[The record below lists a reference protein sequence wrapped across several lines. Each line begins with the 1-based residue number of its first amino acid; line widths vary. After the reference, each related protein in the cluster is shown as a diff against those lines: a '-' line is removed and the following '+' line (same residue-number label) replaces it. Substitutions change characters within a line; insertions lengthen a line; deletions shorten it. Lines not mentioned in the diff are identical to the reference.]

1 MGFSR
6 HANGA
11 IHTRDDVKLCR
22 RLAFP
27 ALTVCSVDGVCSS
40 SCLCVALLPVAF
52 LAIFIGVL
60 CTTVHP
66 MALFFGVPTSYQ
78 VAFWCLL
85 VLCFVA
91 PWVAYTYW
99 FWNPESDSTL
109 RARYQAFLRE
119 IPGGTPRHIQT

>member
-1 MGFSR
+1 MG
-6 HANGA
+6 
-11 IHTRDDVKLCR
+11 CR

-27 ALTVCSVDGVCSS
+27 ALTVCSVDGECSS

-66 MALFFGVPTSYQ
+66 MALFFGIPTPYL

-99 FWNPESDSTL
+99 FWNPESDSAL
-109 RARYQAFLRE
+109 RARYQALLRE
-119 IPGGTPRHIQT
+119 IPGGTPRQSAIPQVHVVPAPAGATVGI